1 MNATVPGTVEGN
13 LDGEVFMVAK
23 ALPRWQVGTI
33 LGLGVLAVAT
43 SSVIIRL
50 ALNAAQTEGFGF
62 SLVLAVVRLLLAT
75 AVLLP
80 TGRSLLSQ
88 TLPRR
93 AWGFAIAAGFCLAG
107 HFATWITSLSF
118 TSIAA
123 STALVTTNPVWVGL
137 ILWLWFGQR
146 PSRLTMV
153 GIAIALTGGMII
165 AFAGS
170 GGIHGGSNPLLGDGL
185 ALLGAMLASLYFLL
199 GREAQRQG
207 MGLGAYG
214 AIAYGVAAL
223 VLLPLPPLLGVS
235 YLGYPPIVYGCMVA
249 MALIPQLIGHTV
261 INWSVMQISP
271 TLVTLA
277 ILFEPVAASV
287 MGWIGFGEVPGWPV
301 VGGGLILLMGVALAV
316 VGEPRQRV

>member
-1 MNATVPGTVEGN
+1 MEQSG
-13 LDGEVFMVAK
+13 MVAK
-23 ALPRWQVGTI
+23 VLPRWRVGVI
-33 LGLGVLAVAT
+33 LALGVLAVAT
-43 SSVIIRL
+43 SSVIVRL
-50 ALNAAQTEGFGF
+50 ALHSAETQGLGF
-62 SLVLAVVRLLLAT
+62 SLVLAAIRLVLAT

-80 TGRSLLSQ
+80 TGRSLLTQ
-88 TLPRR
+88 TPPRR
-93 AWGFAIAAGFCLAG
+93 AWGHAIAAGVCLAA

-137 ILWLWFGQR
+137 LLWLWFGQR
-146 PSRLTMV
+146 PSRLTFL
-153 GIAIALTGGMII
+153 GIAIALTGGMLI
-165 AFAGS
+165 AFGGS
-170 GGIHGGSNPLLGDGL
+170 GGAYGGSNPLLGDAL
-185 ALLGAMLASLYFLL
+185 ALVGAMLASLYFLL

-235 YLGYPPIVYGCMVA
+235 YLGYPPVVYGCMVA

-316 VGEPRQRV
+316 VGEPRQGA